1 MVFTSPLIR
10 TLYRTELRMVLRDR
24 RTIVLSIILPL
35 LVMPL
40 MIFASRWTAERREQ
54 KLQETEYT
62 YAVTGPQ
69 ADFAR
74 ALLEATRQRLSS
86 RVPAGSDAFS
96 FREVGTEAPARSL
109 QARDIHFFIQCEMPE
124 AARRAGNEAREVD
137 EARRDDGRAER
148 SQPGVPVVRIVFLA
162 NRDISAEGA
171 QKMSAALVATRRNQR
186 GSMLSERG
194 FAVRVAGVAQ
204 VDEANLASTGQ
215 VAGLKLGR
223 MITLMLLLF
232 ILSGGAVVATDII
245 AGEKERGTLE
255 TLLTTAADRSAIVA
269 AKHLVILTVALIVT
283 FIQVLN
289 FLVYI
294 GLKLIPSESDF
305 AAAVPPTTA
314 VLLLILYLP
323 VAALASSA
331 LLMTSGYA
339 RTYKEA
345 QLYFS
350 PLIMIGIV
358 PALAPFLPGLS
369 LRSAIVV
376 VPIAN
381 ISVAVKEVLIGTYD
395 WPMIALAWLTTAAA
409 AWLMARQTE
418 RSLSAE
424 RLITATGVDVA
435 EHRRGP
441 ALFSRHVLRWF
452 AVMWAVVLAG
462 SSYMGDIR
470 SQLLFNLVI
479 VFLGGSWLMI
489 RSYRLNAKE
498 VWALRPVKPAVW
510 LAVLIGAPSAL
521 MAGLGLSRLTSLV
534 LPVPKEFLD
543 DFVKSMLPEG
553 IPFWQL
559 LLLIAIVP
567 GILEE
572 LAFRGTLLN
581 GLHRRLHPATLAL
594 TVGLVFGLFHF
605 ALFRIIPVA
614 FLGIVLAA
622 VTLLTGSV
630 FPAMLWHALNNGIG
644 IVAARYGASGLYY
657 DPWVYAA
664 SAIPLALS
672 FWILWRTRTPYPHL
686 RPWRRKH

>member
-1 MVFTSPLIR
+1 MVFASPLIR

-40 MIFASRWTAERREQ
+40 IILASRWTAERREQ
-54 KLQETEYT
+54 KLQEMEYQ

-69 ADFAR
+69 RDYAR
-74 ALLEATRQRLSS
+74 ALLDATRTRIASQGRG
-86 RVPAGSDAFS
+86 GSEAFS
-96 FREVGTEAPARSL
+96 FRDVGTETPARSL
-109 QARDIHFFIQCEMPE
+109 QARDIHFFIQCEMPG
-124 AARRAGNEAREVD
+124 AARRSGKETAEVEPEED
-137 EARRDDGRAER
+137 VRAER
-148 SQPGVPVVRIVFLA
+148 SQAGVPVIRIVYLA
-162 NRDISAEGA
+162 NRDVSAEGA
-171 QKMSAALVATRRNQR
+171 QKMSAALAATRHDRR
-186 GSMLSERG
+186 GAMLSERG
-194 FAVRVAGVAQ
+194 FPVPVAGVAP
-204 VDEANLASTGQ
+204 VEESNLASAGQ
-215 VAGLKLGR
+215 IAGLKLGR

-232 ILSGGAVVATDII
+232 ILSGGAVVATDLI

-283 FIQVLN
+283 LIQVLN

-294 GLKLIPSESDF
+294 GFKLIPSESDF
-305 AAAVPPTTA
+305 AAAVPPATA

-323 VAALASSA
+323 LAALASSA

-345 QLYFS
+345 QLYFY
-350 PLIMIGIV
+350 PVILIGIV

-395 WPMIALAWLTTAAA
+395 WPMIGIAWLTTAAA
-409 AWLMARQTE
+409 AWLLARQTE

-424 RLITATGVDVA
+424 RLITAATVDVA
-435 EHRRGP
+435 EHRGGP
-441 ALFSRHVLRWF
+441 ELFSRHVLRWF
-452 AVMWAVVLAG
+452 AVMWAVVLAA
-462 SSYMGDIR
+462 SSYMADIR

-489 RSYRLNAKE
+489 RSYRLSAKE

-521 MAGLGLSRLTSLV
+521 MAGLGLSKLASLV
-534 LPVPKEFLD
+534 LPVPQEFLESY
-543 DFVKSMLPEG
+543 VKSMLPED

-559 LLLIAIVP
+559 LLLIAIIP
-567 GILEE
+567 GIIEE
-572 LAFRGTLLN
+572 IAFRGTLLN
-581 GLHRRLHPATLAL
+581 GLHRRLHPAALAL
-594 TVGLVFGLFHF
+594 TVGLIFGLFHF

-614 FLGIVLAA
+614 FLGIVLTT

-657 DPWVYAA
+657 EPWVYAA

-672 FWILWRTRTPYPHL
+672 FWILWRGRTPYPHL
-686 RPWRRKH
+686 RPWRRTR